1 MKKNYRKYEERAFI
15 GLSVEQTMKDELI
28 KYCERHG
35 TFLSEAVRRAIEKLL
50 DEDNEAT

>member
-15 GLSVEQTMKDELI
+15 GLSVEQAMKDELI
-28 KYCERHG
+28 EYAKKHG

-50 DEDNEAT
+50 DEQEEK